1 MATARP
7 RRGGNQDI
15 GLVEPSEAISHQD
28 LYRLMANG
36 SFLGE
41 WFGQPSEDLVL
52 PPPE

>member
-1 MATARP
+1 MDD
-7 RRGGNQDI
+7 GLNQI
-15 GLVEPSEAISHQD
+15 TEAISHQD